1 MRWSKKIDWLNHL
14 FEFVVVVIGIL
25 LAFQLNTCSESK
37 NEANLVDEH
46 IKNIIEETQLNKK
59 NLEYSIK
66 YSDTILKSIDTLI
79 VELKENK
86 NISKINN
93 LSFRILSINPLYIKK
108 NAYNTLKESGD
119 IRFIKNFDVKNEIIL
134 LYEYYSWAEG
144 VDKVAISTYQDYYFP
159 YVVKNLDLLEGNLQL
174 QEIYLNKEFKNIIS
188 GYRYTLNMRLQQNKE
203 TLSKINSFLEVKN
216 TI

>member
-14 FEFVVVVIGIL
+14 LEFVVVVIGIL
-25 LAFQLNTCSESK
+25 LAFQLNTCSENK

-46 IKNIIEETQLNKK
+46 IKNIIEETQFNKR

-66 YSDTILKSIDTLI
+66 YSDTILKSIDTLL
-79 VELKENK
+79 VELKKDK
-86 NISKINN
+86 NISKIND
-93 LSFRILSINPLYIKK
+93 LSFQILSINPLYIKK

-119 IRFIKNFDVKNEIIL
+119 IRFIRNFDVKNEIIL

-144 VDKVAISTYQDYYFP
+144 VDKVTMGTYQDYYFP
-159 YVVKNLDLLEGNLQL
+159 YVVKNFDLLDGKLQS

-203 TLSKINSFLEVKN
+203 TLAKINSFLETNN